1 MDARQLQPIG
11 SAARWGPSP
20 LTGVAEATHGVGV
33 RRPDRR
39 TPLTDPAELV
49 ELDRDEC
56 LRLLAKHAVGRVVFT
71 DAALPAAQPVNYLL
85 DDEEIVF
92 RTGAGSK
99 LAAATRHAVVAF
111 EVDEIDA
118 LTQTG
123 WSVLGVGEAY
133 EVLDPARLAE
143 LAERMQAPWAAGRMA
158 HTISIPMQRLT
169 GRRLVLG

>member
-1 MDARQLQPIG
+1 
-11 SAARWGPSP
+11 
-20 LTGVAEATHGVGV
+20 
-33 RRPDRR
+33 
-39 TPLTDPAELV
+39 LTDPAELV

-111 EVDEIDA
+111 EVDEIDP

-133 EVLDPARLAE
+133 EVLDPARLTE
-143 LAERMQAPWAAGRMA
+143 LAERMPAPWAAGRMD